1 MSIELYEK
9 PNLTT
14 DMVLFR
20 VNESENK
27 DKRRNSDK
35 ELQVLL
41 INRDKT
47 PDKGLLSLPGGFVDI
62 TEGIY
67 DNVRRK
73 LTTKTGIVG
82 DFYVEQLYTWGG
94 LNRDSRGRIISVS
107 YVGLCNEETYK
118 ETNKNLDYVWLNV
131 YEVLAGVYG
140 KLAFD
145 HQEIIEY
152 ALNRLVNKVEY
163 TDIVFNLLP
172 TEFTVGECKAVYELI
187 LQREVL
193 NFKRKISEYIQ
204 PLNKLRKIEGK
215 QFRPAELYTLKKNR
229 TSKF

>member
-20 VNESENK
+20 VNENENE
-27 DKRRNSDK
+27 DTRRNSDK
-35 ELQVLL
+35 ELQVLML
-41 INRDKT
+41 KRDSK
-47 PDKGLLSLPGGFVDI
+47 PDKGLWSLPGGFVNI

-73 LTTKTGIVG
+73 LTTKTGIMG

-94 LNRDSRGRIISVS
+94 LDRDSRGRVISVS
-107 YVGLCNEETYK
+107 YLGLCNKETYT
-118 ETNKNLDYVWLNV
+118 ETNKDLDYKWFNV
-131 YEVLAGVYG
+131 YDVLAGIYG

-152 ALNRLVNKVEY
+152 ALSRLINKVEY
-163 TDIVFNLLP
+163 TDIAFNLLP
-172 TEFTVGECKAVYELI
+172 TEFTIGECKAVYELI

-193 NFKRKISEYIQ
+193 NFKRKVSEYIQ
-204 PLNKLRKIEGK
+204 PLNKLKKIEGK
-215 QFRPAELYTLKKNR
+215 QFRPAELFSLRKNR
-229 TSKF
+229 VSKF

>member
-20 VNESENK
+20 VNEN
-27 DKRRNSDK
+27 DNNDTRRNSDK
-35 ELQVLL
+35 ELQVLM
-41 INRDKT
+41 IKRDKT
-47 PDKGLLSLPGGFVDI
+47 PDKGLWSLPGGFVDI
-62 TEGIY
+62 TEDIY
-67 DNVRRK
+67 DNIRRK
-73 LTTKTGIVG
+73 LALKTGIAG

-94 LNRDSRGRIISVS
+94 LSRDSRGRIVSVS
-107 YVGLCNEETYK
+107 YLGLCNEETYV
-118 ETNKNLDYVWLNV
+118 EANKSLDYCWLNV
-131 YEVLAGVYG
+131 YDVLAGVYG
-140 KLAFD
+140 RLAFD

-204 PLNKLRKIEGK
+204 PLNKLKKIEGK
-215 QFRPAELYTLKKNR
+215 QFRPAELYTLKKDR
-229 TSKF
+229 TPKF